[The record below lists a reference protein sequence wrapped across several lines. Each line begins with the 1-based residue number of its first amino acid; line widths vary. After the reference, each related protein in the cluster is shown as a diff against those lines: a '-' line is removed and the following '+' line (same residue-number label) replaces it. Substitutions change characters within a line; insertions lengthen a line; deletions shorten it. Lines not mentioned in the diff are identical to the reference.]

1 MTNSEQPPIT
11 PLQAMRFARQILL
24 PGIDL
29 DGQETLLAAKV
40 LIIGVGGLGCAAAQ
54 YLVAA
59 GIGSV
64 TLVDDDVVDTSN
76 LQRQVLHNEQ
86 SVGQAK
92 VDSAKATLSA
102 INSLCVVHTIN
113 KRLAVPDLTVQI
125 DQHDVVLDCTD
136 NLLARQQINAACFT
150 LRTPLVSGA
159 AIRFEG
165 QLSTFLMD
173 GHSPCYLCLSQTFA
187 EQQLSCVQAGVMGPV
202 VGIIGNMQALETIK
216 LLTGTG
222 QLLAGK
228 LLLFDGS
235 TMEFQTFN
243 IAQHPQ
249 CQVCGHGVR

>member
-1 MTNSEQPPIT
+1 MINKDHPPIT
-11 PLQAMRFARQILL
+11 PSQAMRFARQILL

-59 GIGSV
+59 GIGSI

-102 INSLCVVHTIN
+102 INSQSVINTID
-113 KRLAVPDLTVQI
+113 KRLSTPDLAGQI
-125 DQHDVVLDCTD
+125 GQHDMVLDCTD
-136 NLLARQQINAACFT
+136 NLLARRQINAACFA
-150 LRTPLVSGA
+150 LRTPLISGA

-165 QLSTFLMD
+165 QVSTFLMD
-173 GHSPCYLCLSQTFA
+173 GQGPCYLCLSQTFA
-187 EQQLSCVQAGVMGPV
+187 EQQLSCVEAGVMGPV

-216 LLTGTG
+216 LLTHTG
-222 QLLAGK
+222 QSLAGK

-235 TMEFQTFN
+235 TMQFQTFN
-243 IAQHPQ
+243 IAQHTQ
-249 CQVCGHGVR
+249 CPVCGHGMS